1 MQEELARLQTNNSNL
16 SETVSN
22 LRAQIAVLE
31 RENVQLKRNSRG
43 SIDWDSFDMST
54 MDSDILDQT
63 YTPPDLKTELSN
75 DSGVFDVSSSKKQS
89 DATVIDADADEAAAN
104 NRERRSNAAMI
115 VKAITDA
122 AANLQPPR

>member
-1 MQEELARLQTNNSNL
+1 
-16 SETVSN
+16 
-22 LRAQIAVLE
+22 
-31 RENVQLKRNSRG
+31 
-43 SIDWDSFDMST
+43 MST

-75 DSGVFDVSSSKKQS
+75 DSGVLGVSSSKKQS